1 MHTLQKRTTKLEQKM
16 ASQSL
21 SHIQGFGI
29 RLHTERSK
37 GVKIRLEESGE
48 QVTIPDKAFFIL
60 LDVLSTMS
68 EGKSITIM
76 PSETEL
82 SSRQAA
88 EMLNMSRPHLVKL
101 LESGKMP
108 FKKVGSHRRVLL
120 NDVIEYKEKLRQNRE
135 DQLTFLAE
143 QAQQLNLGYV

>member
-21 SHIQGFGI
+21 NHIKGFGI
-29 RLHTERSK
+29 RLYAERSK

-48 QVTIPDKAFFIL
+48 QVTIPDKAFLIL
-60 LDVLSTMS
+60 LDVLSNMS
-68 EGKSITIM
+68 EGKSIIIM

-82 SSRQAA
+82 SSCQAA
-88 EMLNMSRPHLVKL
+88 EMLNVSRPHLVKL

-143 QAQQLNLGYV
+143 QAQQINLGYI

>member
-120 NDVIEYKEKLRQNRE
+120 SDVIEYKEKLRQNRE
-135 DQLTFLAE
+135 AQLTFLAE
-143 QAQQLNLGYV
+143 QAQQLNLGYI

>member
-21 SHIQGFGI
+21 NRIKGFGI

-60 LDVLSTMS
+60 LDVLSNMS

-135 DQLTFLAE
+135 DQLTFLAK
-143 QAQQLNLGYV
+143 QAQQLNLGYA

>member
-1 MHTLQKRTTKLEQKM
+1 M

-21 SHIQGFGI
+21 NRIKGFGI

-60 LDVLSTMS
+60 LDVLSNMS

-135 DQLTFLAE
+135 DQLTFLAK
-143 QAQQLNLGYV
+143 QAQQLNLGYA